1 MRNKK
6 GVSIG
11 TVFIFMIAAITFG
24 VIMVF
29 GYKAISDFLDKGE
42 KVEFY
47 QFKTDLERSVKG
59 IYTEYGSVRIQTFYL
74 PSRYERICFVDLD
87 YVGSVEDKKGTN
99 ICTPREDD
107 YNPIACDVWE
117 TAESYDEADQNVF
130 LEPLPPVDSPTIKVY
145 KIKLVE
151 IVAGEEVDSGY
162 LCFDVIRGKFK
173 LRMEG
178 MGDRTK
184 VSISED

>member
-6 GVSIG
+6 GLSIG

-24 VIMVF
+24 VIMIF
-29 GYKAISDFLDKGE
+29 GYKAISDFLEKGE

-59 IYTEYGSVRIQTFYL
+59 IYTEYGSVRVQTFYL

-87 YVGSVEDKKGTN
+87 TEPNLILEQD
-99 ICTPREDD
+99 
-107 YNPIACDVWE
+107 NPIAYDVWD
-117 TAESYDEADQNVF
+117 TAFNEASMGTSVYDKADQNVF
-130 LEPLPPVDSPTIKVY
+130 LEPLPPIDSPTIKVY
-145 KIKLVE
+145 KIEPFE
-151 IVAGEEVDSGY
+151 IKDGEEINSGY
-162 LCFDVIRGKFK
+162 LCFDIVRGKFK

-184 VSISED
+184 ISEVKE